1 VIVVQQSSSA
11 ALRMRIFNADGSE
24 AEACGNGLRCFTK
37 YAVERNIASKIS
49 RQSDTA
55 NNGVLPDTIC
65 ISIETMAGIRNAQAY
80 LTDGVVELVKVSMGV
95 PGFEA
100 YQIPISATHGSL
112 VSSYKSKINNN
123 VSTSLLNSILT
134 IEKKH
139 FKVWTLSMG
148 NPHAVTFLSEP
159 VSDFPLEKIGPGI
172 ENNSLFPKR
181 TNFEIARVLDNKTI
195 EARVWERGVG
205 ETLACGSGACAIA
218 VASMIRGYTGH
229 DVDIILSGGTLHINW
244 DGTGEVNLTGPVKEV
259 FTGKYTI

>member
-1 VIVVQQSSSA
+1 MIVVQQSSSA

-37 YAVERNIASKIS
+37 YTVERNIASKIS
-49 RQSDTA
+49 QQTDTT
-55 NNGVLPDTIC
+55 NNGNQPDNIH
-65 ISIETMAGIRNAQAY
+65 ISIETMAGIREAQAY
-80 LTDGVVELVKVSMGV
+80 LIDGEVGKVKVTMGA

-100 YQIPISATHGSL
+100 FQIPISATHGSL
-112 VSSYKSKINNN
+112 VSEYKAKIHDKA
-123 VSTSLLNSILT
+123 SISLLNSILT
-134 IEKKH
+134 TGDKH

-148 NPHAVTFLSEP
+148 NPHAVTFISEP
-159 VSDFPLEKIGPGI
+159 VTDFLLERIGPGI

-218 VASMIRGYTGH
+218 VASMILGYTGH

-244 DGTGEVNLTGPVKEV
+244 DGTGEVHLTGPVKEV